1 MMAVRAKRTRAEVVR
16 DQMREDILNG
26 VMKPGQRLMFPE
38 ICARYGTSVGVAR
51 EALAGLVSQGL
62 VRAVPHQG
70 HTITPISREDLG
82 DLVAARMMI
91 EPLVLKASV
100 SRGGVEWEAELMAAY
115 HRMSRTS
122 QYSETDPSRTTV
134 EWSQVH
140 DAFHQALFAACGNRK
155 LLDITKQLSND
166 AMLYRRWS
174 DVVVPER
181 DVMAEHKALLDAAI
195 AGDAELAAA
204 LLRAHIEKTAS
215 SLKKVV

>member
-1 MMAVRAKRTRAEVVR
+1 MTAVGAKRTRAEVVR
-16 DQMREDILNG
+16 DQMREDILSG

-62 VRAVPHQG
+62 VRAVAHQG
-70 HTITPISREDLG
+70 HTITPISRADLEE
-82 DLVAARMMI
+82 LVAARMMI
-91 EPLVLKASV
+91 EPLVIKASV
-100 SRGGVEWEAELMAAY
+100 SHGGVEWEAALMAAY

-122 QYSETDPSRTTV
+122 QFSDVEPGRLTM

-140 DAFHQALFAACGNRK
+140 DAFHQALFAACGNAK
-155 LLDITKQLSND
+155 LLDITKGLSSD

-174 DVVVPER
+174 DVLVPER

-195 AGDAELAAA
+195 AGDAELAGA
-204 LLRAHIEKTAS
+204 LLRAHIERTAS
-215 SLKKVV
+215 SLKEVV